1 MQFYYFSIF
10 ILLIIIIIIIIVII
24 IIFFPL
30 HLIVFCKF
38 ILKKVKRPRGRP
50 YSNDLRLS
58 RLEVTKALTK
68 IFVCSVDKKFLI
80 Q

>member
-10 ILLIIIIIIIIVII
+10 ILLIIIIIIIIIVIVII

-38 ILKKVKRPRGRP
+38 ILKKGKRPRGRP

-58 RLEVTKALTK
+58 RLEVTKALT
-68 IFVCSVDKKFLI
+68 
-80 Q
+80 